1 MKQFWSLILMILAG
15 CLLIF
20 GSEYSLQGD
29 YHRRIHRLTV
39 SKVVYH
45 QNATSATISG
55 RTKHGVIVTLKSGK
69 HVRQVISNKQ
79 SGQFYVKMPVHK
91 RITIKVVGLKA
102 KVQTLLDYVETN
114 SDLEGLYFLDIEY
127 PCLLYTSPSPRD
139 TR

>member
-79 SGQFYVKMPVHK
+79 SGQFYVKCQF
-91 RITIKVVGLKA
+91 ISGLQLK
-102 KVQTLLDYVETN
+102 
-114 SDLEGLYFLDIEY
+114 SWG
-127 PCLLYTSPSPRD
+127 
-139 TR
+139 

>member
-45 QNATSATISG
+45 QNASSATISG

-102 KVQTLLDYVETN
+102 KVLTVPTGTK
-114 SDLEGLYFLDIEY
+114 S
-127 PCLLYTSPSPRD
+127 
-139 TR
+139 

>member
-29 YHRRIHRLTV
+29 YHRLTV

-102 KVQTLLDYVETN
+102 KVLTVPTGTK
-114 SDLEGLYFLDIEY
+114 S
-127 PCLLYTSPSPRD
+127 
-139 TR
+139 

>member
-29 YHRRIHRLTV
+29 YHRRTHRLTV
-39 SKVVYH
+39 S
-45 QNATSATISG
+45 
-55 RTKHGVIVTLKSGK
+55 KSGK
-69 HVRQVISNKQ
+69 HVRQIISNKQ

-102 KVQTLLDYVETN
+102 KVLTV
-114 SDLEGLYFLDIEY
+114 
-127 PCLLYTSPSPRD
+127 PSG
-139 TR
+139 TKS